1 MKKNDFT
8 GWREVFGFSFR
19 QGIKQGSYKGFLI
32 FMCIAMLLSM
42 PIITLIQNRE
52 SDEEK
57 ESRVT
62 VLTVY
67 DETGLSIDYTQALPQ
82 ERYAGVQIVGNP
94 EGTFEEHTK
103 ALEESED
110 STELLLHI
118 VFEEAGY
125 FNLTFVKAVNAD
137 IKGDDCSRLIDDF
150 ESFFNEAKLRA
161 VDVTGEQMAF
171 INQGVDTRVQFT
183 LENGELAPEKEE
195 QEGISME
202 EYYILLGGIM
212 VVIMIVSV
220 VGSNIATSIVI
231 EKSTRVVE
239 YLMINIRPMALIVG
253 KILASLLMVF
263 IQFAALGVCY
273 VISAGINSAL
283 FGADKGAAIA
293 SAPVFDKFVGLNPGN
308 LILAV
313 VVILL
318 GVLFYS
324 ILAGL
329 AGASVSKLEEMAE
342 GMKVYQLVMML
353 GSYFG
358 IFLAIMQMTG
368 ASNDI
373 LLYVGCMLPVSTPFV
388 VPAYLLLGKIGV
400 LEAVIGI
407 VILGAF
413 TALLFAFTARVYESL
428 IFYNGKVMKAKDIIQ
443 IAKVRKRLVGKEE
456 KRS

>member
-19 QGIKQGSYKGFLI
+19 QGVKQGSYKGFLI
-32 FMCIAMLLSM
+32 FMCIVMLACV
-42 PIITLIQNRE
+42 PVITLIQNRNDKSEDE
-52 SDEEK
+52 SK
-57 ESRVT
+57 VT

-67 DETGLSIDYTQALPQ
+67 DETGLNIDYTQALPW
-82 ERYAGVQIVGNP
+82 ERYAGVQIVSNP
-94 EGTFEEHTK
+94 ANTFEEHTK

-110 STELLLHI
+110 SREVLLHI
-118 VFEEAGY
+118 VYEEAGY
-125 FNLTFVKAVNAD
+125 FNLTFVKAVSAD
-137 IKGDDCSRLIDDF
+137 LKDDDYNRLVDDF

-171 INQGVDTRVQFT
+171 INQSVDSCVRFA
-183 LENGELAPEKEE
+183 LENGEIAPQKEE
-195 QEGISME
+195 QESISME

-212 VVIMIVSV
+212 VVIMIVSF
-220 VGSNIATSIVI
+220 VGSSIATSIVT

-253 KILASLLMVF
+253 KILASLLMVL
-263 IQFAALGVCY
+263 IQFGAMGICY
-273 VISAGINSAL
+273 LLSTGINYML
-283 FGADKGAAIA
+283 FGADAGIDIAA
-293 SAPVFDKFVGLNPGN
+293 SPVLSKFLGLNPVN

-342 GMKVYQLVMML
+342 GMKIYQMVMMI

-358 IFLAIMQMTG
+358 IFLAIMQMFG
-368 ASNDI
+368 KSNDI
-373 LLYVGCMLPVSTPFV
+373 LLYVGCMLPVSTPFI
-388 VPAYLLLGKIGV
+388 VPAYLLLGKIGL
-400 LEAVIGI
+400 LEAFIGI
-407 VILGAF
+407 VILAAF
-413 TALLFAFTARVYESL
+413 TALLFAFTAKVYESL
-428 IFYNGKVMKAKDIIQ
+428 IFYNGKVMKVGDIIQ
-443 IAKVRKRLVGKEE
+443 IAKKRRQFAGKEE
-456 KRS
+456 KQA